1 MTGILCPDCG
11 AYISTRFPY
20 HDCKSKDKNMKAYY
34 AYIDGEEW
42 GILVHGETRG
52 KAKLRFYRCEPSG
65 NVGREDWISIRL
77 RRQPEWDNKVFEGK
91 DFDEFFDPESYDDQ
105 GDGIYPHQFNEC
117 NCELCKGAKNG

>member
-52 KAKLRFYRCEPSG
+52 KAKLRFLSLRAVWKRGPGRLDQHSPQTAAR
-65 NVGREDWISIRL
+65 VG
-77 RRQPEWDNKVFEGK
+77 
-91 DFDEFFDPESYDDQ
+91 
-105 GDGIYPHQFNEC
+105 
-117 NCELCKGAKNG
+117 